1 MEYCS
6 RRERYIVLKVRTDLA
21 SEAWRI
27 WQKSAGKAGA
37 LAGAEAETENEN
49 GVAVETVRILDE
61 RGAKALGKPVGTY
74 VSIALGDVRG
84 RGEFETAAGVIASRL
99 KRLLKLDGGD
109 CVLLCGLG
117 NAAIAADRIGPGA
130 AEHTLATRHL
140 LREMPEDFG
149 FLRPVCVL
157 APGVLGKTGVESG
170 ELTAALVERV
180 SPAAV
185 IAVDALAARDAA
197 RLCRTVQLADT
208 GIVPG
213 SGIGNARAEL
223 SRRTL
228 GVPVV
233 AIGVPTVIDAA
244 TLAADL
250 LPCGDEAERPL
261 LSGMM
266 VTPRDIDREAAQLS
280 RLIGYGVNLALHDG
294 LTAEDVT
301 ELLG

>member
-1 MEYCS
+1 M
-6 RRERYIVLKVRTDLA
+6 RIRTDLA
-21 SEAWRI
+21 AEAWRL
-27 WQKSAGKAGA
+27 WRESAGETGA
-37 LAGAEAETENEN
+37 LAGVEAGTEYEN
-49 GVAVETVRILDE
+49 GIAVETVRILDE
-61 RGAKALGKPVGTY
+61 HGAGAIGKPPGTY
-74 VSIALGDVRG
+74 ISIAPGDVRG

-99 KRLLKLDGGD
+99 RRLLNLGDGD

-140 LREMPEDFG
+140 LRAMPEDFG
-149 FLRPVCVL
+149 FLRPVCVT
-157 APGVLGKTGVESG
+157 APGVLGTTGVESG
-170 ELTAALVERV
+170 ELTAALVESV

-213 SGIGNARAEL
+213 SGVGNARAEL

-228 GVPVV
+228 GVPVI

-250 LPCGDEAERPL
+250 LPDDGGERPA

-266 VTPRDIDREAAQLS
+266 VTPRDIDREAALLS
-280 RLIGYGVNLALHDG
+280 KLIGYGVNLALHDG
-294 LTAEDVT
+294 LTVEDVT